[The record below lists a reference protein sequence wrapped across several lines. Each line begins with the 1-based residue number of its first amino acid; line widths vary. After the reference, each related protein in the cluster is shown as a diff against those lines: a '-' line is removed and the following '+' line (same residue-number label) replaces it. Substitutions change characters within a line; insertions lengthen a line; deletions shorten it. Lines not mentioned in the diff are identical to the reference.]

1 MKFHNPHHTN
11 LYDFFFQTQK
21 TVFTAQNERKCNTH
35 FKKVCWI
42 DYEEK
47 ASSETVRLCST
58 KPERKCDLNDAE
70 RLEFGLTETQTHYE
84 TICETRY
91 TEKNVTEDIPVCK
104 DVRDKMCN
112 ENGEDCMEFTRRVS
126 TLTLSE
132 PGKERP
138 FLPCP

>member
-1 MKFHNPHHTN
+1 M
-11 LYDFFFQTQK
+11 
-21 TVFTAQNERKCNTH
+21 
-35 FKKVCWI
+35 
-42 DYEEK
+42 
-47 ASSETVRLCST
+47 
-58 KPERKCDLNDAE
+58 NDAE

-126 TLTLSE
+126 TLTL
-132 PGKERP
+132 
-138 FLPCP
+138 FMDH